1 MKRIFI
7 LSILAIVAFGGMIL
21 VYFPYLDFAWSRSPW
36 GDTIHLTG
44 PLFCEISRQV
54 KDGAMPLMNWS
65 TFEAL
70 DYNPHVAIYYP
81 FYFFGLLDFCSPS
94 AAAQAADIIL
104 VFHAGIFALTMSSLI
119 RSTGIPLLVAL
130 CAGAVAA
137 IIPNVTTLGDFPTFI
152 AAAAWL
158 PMAIEG
164 LVRLYYRKQ
173 YALGALLLALG
184 TSAMLTAGPGTNMLS
199 ALVFIGLGASI
210 HTAIRIYL
218 ARDFASAK
226 KLLLAVVAAASV
238 TIVLSLAS
246 TVNLFLHLREIIR
259 WTRTGAVVGH
269 AGPANLS
276 EILTEKLGWTD
287 LPQLIVPLNTGYA
300 AGYYFLGPVLIL
312 LAVAGAVLG
321 WKRPVVRLFSML
333 ACACVLLVFL
343 LPGFVVLAWT
353 LIPGLSHTRHLSLV
367 ATPLAISVAVLTAHG
382 IHALLFQAVAEQQRK
397 ILFAVSSVL
406 LAATFAAV
414 GLIQPLR
421 FFASSDVATGALLI
435 SIAIMAVA
443 LAIRCSV
450 VRQLAVVIALGFTS
464 VVIYKS
470 TPYSDGVPAAT
481 KTALW
486 QSLTQALDRIKATDP
501 NPGRIAI
508 EKSVGAGDLTYMNSG
523 SIATYAGLSTFT
535 HYTSPR
541 IFWKFEHEIS
551 LIQNNDY
558 GRYGG
563 KYLLTSEAVS
573 PVVGREVSRDGG
585 IATILLNE
593 RRPMISTICS
603 LPEGLSLSAEPKK
616 RKNSGQLEFLRAD
629 QAAIV
634 EGFADGHGDCPSVT
648 SVSSVQTDR
657 LTNSL
662 NFSLSDGPKRLLV
675 ISLPP
680 YSSWTL
686 SVGGEAIPLYNLSS
700 RQIVALLPEH
710 ASGPAQLIY
719 SPTAFEWRLRI
730 SILGW
735 MLAILAFGVLL
746 VGQRRKPSGAACP
759 A

>member
-7 LSILAIVAFGGMIL
+7 LSTLAIVALGGMAL
-21 VYFPYLDFAWSRSPW
+21 VYLPYLDFAWSRSPW

-44 PLFCEISRQV
+44 PLFCEISLQV

-81 FYFFGLLDFCSPS
+81 FYFFGLLDFCSAS

-104 VFHAGIFALTMSSLI
+104 VVHAGIFALTMSSLI
-119 RSTGIPLLVAL
+119 RATGVPLLVAL

-158 PMAIEG
+158 PLATEG
-164 LVRLYYRKQ
+164 LVRLYYRRQ
-173 YALGALLLALG
+173 HALGAVLLALG

-210 HTAIRIYL
+210 HTAIRIYQ
-218 ARDFASAK
+218 ARDLGGAK
-226 KLLLAVVAAASV
+226 RLMWAVGAAASV
-238 TIVLSLAS
+238 TVVLSLAS

-276 EILTEKLGWTD
+276 EILTEKLGWAD

-300 AGYYFLGPVLIL
+300 AGYYFLGPVLIF
-312 LAVAGAVLG
+312 LAIAGALLG
-321 WKRPVVRLFSML
+321 WKRPAVRLFSML
-333 ACACVLLVFL
+333 ACACVLVVFL
-343 LPGFVVLAWT
+343 LPGFIVLAWT

-367 ATPLAISVAVLTAHG
+367 ATPLAISVAVLVAHG
-382 IHALLFQAVAEQQRK
+382 VHGLLFQALEEGQRK
-397 ILFAVSSVL
+397 ILLATSSVL
-406 LAATFAAV
+406 LVATLAAV
-414 GLIQPLR
+414 ALIQPLR
-421 FFASSDVATGALLI
+421 FFASTDLATVALPA
-435 SIAIMAVA
+435 SIAVMAAA
-443 LAIRCSV
+443 LAIRSGV
-450 VRQLAVVIALGFTS
+450 ARQLSVVIALALTS

-481 KTALW
+481 KTVLW
-486 QSLTQALDRIKATDP
+486 QSLAQALDRIEATDS

-558 GRYGG
+558 GKYGG

-573 PVVGREVSRDGG
+573 PAIGREVARDGD
-585 IATILLNE
+585 IATILLNGQ
-593 RRPMISTICS
+593 RPMISTICS
-603 LPEGLSLSAEPKK
+603 LPEGLSLPAEPKG
-616 RKNSGQLEFLRAD
+616 RKGQLELLDTA

-634 EGFADGHGDCPSVT
+634 ESFADGHGDCLPAASVA
-648 SVSSVQTDR
+648 SVQTDR

-662 NFSLSDGPKRLLV
+662 DFSLPDGPKRLLV
-675 ISLPP
+675 INLPP
-680 YSSWTL
+680 YSSWAL
-686 SVGGEAIPLYNLSS
+686 SVGDDAIPLYNLSS

-710 ASGPAQLIY
+710 AFGPAQLVY
-719 SPTAFEWRLRI
+719 NPTAFEWRLRI
-730 SILGW
+730 SSLGW
-735 MLAILAFGVLL
+735 GLTILAFCVLL
-746 VGQRRKPSGAACP
+746 VAYRRQPGGAACSV
-759 A
+759 